1 MSPSTGVG
9 DRLYILLSALAA
21 LAAPMGFFL
30 VRGAED
36 ALLNAILKECQ
47 GDNFSLFSVC
57 FDKAWRESNLAF
69 WQYLLPFVP
78 AVSVACGRW
87 VLGTSRP
94 LFAFSRSWLYLI
106 AEAFLVLVGIL
117 VTLSSVY
124 DAAVKPP
131 EDLKDLDKQI
141 RILLRSSYFGLAVLG
156 APLIVSMLLERARAE
171 RSYRVVRLGIFIVL
185 VAPIVGIAIIIF
197 RQATGAP

>member
-1 MSPSTGVG
+1 MSSSTGVG
-9 DRLYILLSALAA
+9 YRLYILLSVLVA

-36 ALLNAILKECQ
+36 ALRNALQKECQ
-47 GDNFSLFSVC
+47 GDNLALFSVC
-57 FDKAWRESNLAF
+57 FEYVWKQSYLPF

-87 VLGTSRP
+87 VLGFPRP
-94 LFAFSRSWLYLI
+94 LFALSSSWLYLI

-117 VTLSSVY
+117 ATFSFIY
-124 DAAVKPP
+124 DAAVIPLEK
-131 EDLKDLDKQI
+131 LDMHI
-141 RILLRSSYFGLAVLG
+141 RSFLTTFYFALAAVG
-156 APLIVSMLLERARAE
+156 APLILSMLLERARSE

-185 VAPIVGIAIIIF
+185 VAPLVGIAIIIF
-197 RQATGAP
+197 RQASGAS